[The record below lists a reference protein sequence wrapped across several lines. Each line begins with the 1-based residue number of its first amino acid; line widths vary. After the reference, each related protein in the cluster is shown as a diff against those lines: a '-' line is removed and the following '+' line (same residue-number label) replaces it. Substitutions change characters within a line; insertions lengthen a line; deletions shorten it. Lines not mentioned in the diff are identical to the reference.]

1 MLQRGDAV
9 VDEPDDDLADIDDE
23 EINSYILTENE
34 AANKAKLWEK
44 LNQEY
49 LTLQLEKRARE
60 EVEGKK
66 EKKKR
71 KPKPKNAGGM
81 AKTAGE
87 AIEKMLREKKI
98 STKINYDVLK
108 NLDFHVDVNTG
119 EASSEQ
125 KIAPRIIENLEIG
138 SSRSKSK
145 AKPKVAPE
153 KDSAPRATTSTAK
166 APTVKIEKT
175 IPKTEIKEE
184 AVKIKQEEA
193 EMSNKRIDE
202 YDDDYDYEEE
212 KEEEEETL
220 SSMFRRNVDEEE
232 YDDY

>member
-1 MLQRGDAV
+1 M
-9 VDEPDDDLADIDDE
+9 DEDDDLADIDDD

-34 AANKAKLWEK
+34 ATNKAKLWET

-71 KPKPKNAGGM
+71 KPKQKNPGGI

-108 NLDFHVDVNTG
+108 NLDLTVDVNTG
-119 EASSEQ
+119 EMCSEQ
-125 KIAPRIIENLEIG
+125 KTAPRIIQNLEIG
-138 SSRSKSK
+138 STKTKAK
-145 AKPKVAPE
+145 AKPKKKESTP
-153 KDSAPRATTSTAK
+153 KATTSTAQE
-166 APTVKIEKT
+166 TIET
-175 IPKTEIKEE
+175 ERAVPKTEVKEE
-184 AVKIKQEEA
+184 AEKIKQEEV
-193 EMSNKRIDE
+193 EMSNRRIDE
-202 YDDDYDYEEE
+202 YDDEDYY
-212 KEEEEETL
+212 EEEEETL
-220 SSMFRRNVDEEE
+220 SSMFRSNVEYEEE
-232 YDDY
+232 YDEY